1 MNLSNSLNPGY
12 YANAVT
18 FNDANNG
25 WIAGVDENGGARSHI
40 RRTDD
45 GGLTWET
52 ASLNVPS
59 IDIRFINQAGYVLT
73 TSQPLY
79 QTTDGVATWKAT
91 NITGAPAS
99 EWMSRVSHS

>member
-25 WIAGVDENGGARSHI
+25 WIAGVDENGGPRSHI
-40 RRTDD
+40 RRTYD
-45 GGLTWET
+45 GGLTWGT

-59 IDIRFINQAGYVLT
+59 IDIRFINQTVYVLT

-79 QTTDGVATWKAT
+79 QRKEVGSCWTAKK
-91 NITGAPAS
+91 ITGATSTA
-99 EWMSRVSHS
+99 